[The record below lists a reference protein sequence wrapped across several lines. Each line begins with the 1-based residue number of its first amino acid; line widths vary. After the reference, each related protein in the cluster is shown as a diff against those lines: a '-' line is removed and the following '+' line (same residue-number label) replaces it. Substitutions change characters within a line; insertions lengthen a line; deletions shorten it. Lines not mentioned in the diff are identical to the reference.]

1 MYVGQSIDRQD
12 AKRKVLGR
20 ATYAAEFQLPNMAH
34 AVLVQSTIAAG
45 SITGFDLDAARAVP
59 GVLAIITPAQ
69 ADKLKTDS
77 GQQAVFFPL
86 LQTNDILYSGQHIA
100 IVVAD
105 TLRHAQIAAERVTAR
120 YQPAHAVTVMDD
132 ALDHPT
138 VPKQFDN
145 GRSKPD
151 TKIGDPDAA
160 KGSAAAVIQ
169 AVYVTPIEHH
179 NPMEPHATIAAWD
192 GDKLTVWTATQG
204 ISASQATLAGLFGLK
219 PENITVICPFVGGGF
234 GSKGNTWPHVALTA
248 MAARQVKRPVKLELT
263 RQQMFT
269 SNGYRPR
276 TVQNVMLAAD
286 QNGKLLAVKHD
297 GISQMSQP
305 GIGEFT
311 ETVGK
316 AARMLYACDNISTS
330 HRIVN
335 VNQGLPTYM
344 RAPGEASGV
353 FALESAMDEL
363 AAALRID
370 PLELRLR
377 NYTDIDPTE
386 QRPFASKG
394 LRECYERAAE
404 AFGWSKRNPAPG
416 SMRDGN
422 VLLGWGMA
430 TATYPT
436 NRMEAS
442 ALVRLLSN
450 GSAEVRSGTQDLGTG
465 TYTTM
470 AEITADVLGVS
481 VEMVSAELGDSRF
494 PKAPV
499 SGGSMTSASVLPAVK
514 GAATLVR
521 DQVFALAEAHGGD
534 GWRDSASSGDWRLEG
549 GMVHGPAGQLDV
561 ADLMRQANVPFLESS
576 SDTKLPDGAANYSR
590 HAFGAQF
597 AEVRI
602 DPELRTIRVS
612 RYVGAFDCGKVISAK
627 TARSQL
633 IGGIVYGLGMALL
646 EETLVDRAFGRIVN
660 SNIADYMVP
669 INADVPE
676 IQVITVE
683 APDMV
688 TSPLGLKGIG
698 ELPMVGVAAAVAN
711 AVYHATGIR
720 VRELP
725 VRLDKIL
732 V

>member
-1 MYVGQSIDRQD
+1 MG
-12 AKRKVLGR
+12 
-20 ATYAAEFQLPNMAH
+20 
-34 AVLVQSTIAAG
+34 
-45 SITGFDLDAARAVP
+45 
-59 GVLAIITPAQ
+59 
-69 ADKLKTDS
+69 
-77 GQQAVFFPL
+77 
-86 LQTNDILYSGQHIA
+86 
-100 IVVAD
+100 
-105 TLRHAQIAAERVTAR
+105 
-120 YQPAHAVTVMDD
+120 
-132 ALDHPT
+132 
-138 VPKQFDN
+138 
-145 GRSKPD
+145 
-151 TKIGDPDAA
+151 
-160 KGSAAAVIQ
+160 
-169 AVYVTPIEHH
+169 
-179 NPMEPHATIAAWD
+179 
-192 GDKLTVWTATQG
+192 
-204 ISASQATLAGLFGLK
+204 
-219 PENITVICPFVGGGF
+219 
-234 GSKGNTWPHVALTA
+234 
-248 MAARQVKRPVKLELT
+248 
-263 RQQMFT
+263 
-269 SNGYRPR
+269 
-276 TVQNVMLAAD
+276 
-286 QNGKLLAVKHD
+286 
-297 GISQMSQP
+297 
-305 GIGEFT
+305 
-311 ETVGK
+311 
-316 AARMLYACDNISTS
+316 
-330 HRIVN
+330 
-335 VNQGLPTYM
+335 
-344 RAPGEASGV
+344 
-353 FALESAMDEL
+353 EL
-363 AAALRID
+363 AAAPRID

-377 NYTDIDPTE
+377 NYTDVDPTE
-386 QRPFASKG
+386 QHPFASKG
-394 LRECYERAAE
+394 LPERYERAAE

-481 VEMVSAELGDSRF
+481 VDVVSAELGDSRF

-534 GWRDSASSGDWRLEG
+534 GWRDSASSGNWRLEG

-561 ADLMRQANVPFLESS
+561 AGLMRQANVPFLEAS
-576 SDTKLPDGAANYSR
+576 SDTKLPDEAAKYSR

-633 IGGIVYGLGMALL
+633 IGGIVHGPGMALL

-676 IQVITVE
+676 IEVITVE